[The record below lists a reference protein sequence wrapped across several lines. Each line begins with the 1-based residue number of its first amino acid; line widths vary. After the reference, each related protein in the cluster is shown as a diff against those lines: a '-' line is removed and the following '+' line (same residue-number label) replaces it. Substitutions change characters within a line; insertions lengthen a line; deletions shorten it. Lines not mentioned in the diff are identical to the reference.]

1 MSMVQFFKGGFL
13 KNIPPPI
20 VIGLRQVEGK
30 TMGKKRREKSSDKR
44 EGGGA
49 LHVERE
55 MKKGKRRDGKEKG
68 KRRDEKGEWKRKGEE
83 ER

>member
-1 MSMVQFFKGGFL
+1 
-13 KNIPPPI
+13 
-20 VIGLRQVEGK
+20 
-30 TMGKKRREKSSDKR
+30 MGEKRKEKSSDKR